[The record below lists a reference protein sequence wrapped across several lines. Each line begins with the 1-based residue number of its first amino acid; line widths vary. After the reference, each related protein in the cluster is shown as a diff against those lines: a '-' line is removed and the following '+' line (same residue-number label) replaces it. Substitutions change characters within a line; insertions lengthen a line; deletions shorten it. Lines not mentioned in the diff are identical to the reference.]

1 MRIVDPQVA
10 TSILYRQQTVP
21 NLQPQEPQP
30 QPQVIPSQATTINQ
44 IGFGVNTLPT
54 TNQFNQFTA
63 GQPGTAAGQGLL
75 GLPQSVSLLQ
85 QGFDSRVIDPRLRD
99 SAIGQFGQTIPAS
112 QNVDPRTRNAP
123 SDPRLAQQLLRAG
136 NGPQG
141 PGARPAATAAAAAAA
156 AAAAQGIP
164 TINQEQEKAQLI
176 MQVLALSD
184 QQIAMLPPEQRQSI
198 MLLKEQ
204 ISRGTQ

>member
-10 TSILYRQQTVP
+10 MSILYRQQAVP
-21 NLQPQEPQP
+21 NLQPQESQP
-30 QPQVIPSQATTINQ
+30 QPQVIPSQAAAINQ

-63 GQPGTAAGQGLL
+63 GQAGTAAGQGLL

-99 SAIGQFGQTIPAS
+99 NAIGQFGQTIAPS

-141 PGARPAATAAAAAAA
+141 AGARPTAAVT
-156 AAAAQGIP
+156 AAQGIP
-164 TINQEQEKAQLI
+164 TVNQEQEKAQLI